1 MGYCTIPL
9 IVYHAN
15 EDDAR
20 KCSAKKL
27 NRFGY
32 VDLKTSIR
40 QIPYGGILL
49 NPKANK
55 SLSPEDYE
63 RALKQGVVAVDC
75 SWKTV
80 DKTFAVLTKK
90 GVSRAL
96 PFLIAANPVNYGKPF
111 KLTTIEAFAAAIYIL
126 GEVSRAQDLMRLYKW
141 GPHFIQLNKEPLEDY
156 RKAQNSK
163 EIIEIMDRY
172 I

>member
-1 MGYCTIPL
+1 MVYSTIPL
-9 IVYHAN
+9 IVYHTN
-15 EDDAR
+15 EDDSW

-32 VDLKTSIR
+32 VDLKSSIR
-40 QIPYGGILL
+40 QISHGSILL

-63 RALKQGVVAVDC
+63 RALKQGIVAVDC

-80 DKTFAVLTKK
+80 DKTFASLTKNR
-90 GVSRAL
+90 VSRAL

-111 KLTTIEAFAAAIYIL
+111 KLTTLEAFAAAIYIL
-126 GEVSRAQDLMRLYKW
+126 GEVTRAHELMRLYKW
-141 GPHFIQLNKEPLEDY
+141 GPHFVQLNKEPLEDY
-156 RKAQNSK
+156 RKAQSSK